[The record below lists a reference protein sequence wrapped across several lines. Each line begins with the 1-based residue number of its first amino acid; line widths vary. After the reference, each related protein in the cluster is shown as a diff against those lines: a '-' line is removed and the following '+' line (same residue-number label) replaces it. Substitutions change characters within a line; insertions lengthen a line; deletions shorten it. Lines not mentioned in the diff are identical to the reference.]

1 MPQISILVAV
11 YNTAPY
17 LPQCLDSLCGQTLR
31 DIQIICIDDC
41 STDQSPQILADYAQ
55 RDARITLLRTPH
67 NSGQAAARNLG
78 LQIATGEFTTFVDS
92 DDWLAPDALEQAL
105 EALAQNPANDCA
117 VMRLIKYY
125 PDDGHEVEHPL
136 HTGGKEALT
145 GEEAFMLSLD
155 NWAIHGVY
163 VVRTTLHKRYP
174 YDASS
179 ILYTDD
185 HVTHLHYLNA
195 RRVVMCQGRYY
206 YRQNPASTTHA
217 CSMRRFACLE
227 ADLGKTGHRGRGGP
241 RAYSAPRCRGT
252 ALVRNAT
259 VVQHD
264 WQLPLSARQQGSLYA
279 CRTLRGATTHG
290 AGVAHL
296 QPQPHRQAHQVAPIL
311 LAVPQFRFAACPMVA
326 AAQVAHMAPQQVG
339 FLTTSPHCVAT
350 QWGDASRGC
359 WKNAGRDC

>member
-1 MPQISILVAV
+1 M
-11 YNTAPY
+11 
-17 LPQCLDSLCGQTLR
+17 R

-41 STDQSPQILADYAQ
+41 STDQSPQILADYAR

-67 NSGQAAARNLG
+67 NSGQAAARNQG
-78 LQIATGEFTTFVDS
+78 LQMATGEFTTFVDS
-92 DDWLAPDALEQAL
+92 DDWLAPDALEQVL

-174 YDASS
+174 YDVSS

-206 YRQNPASTTHA
+206 YRQNPASTTRA

-227 ADLGKTGHRGRGGP
+227 ADLDKR
-241 RAYSAPRCRGT
+241 RAIEAE
-252 ALVRNAT
+252 
-259 VVQHD
+259 
-264 WQLPLSARQQGSLYA
+264 
-279 CRTLRGATTHG
+279 
-290 AGVAHL
+290 
-296 QPQPHRQAHQVAPIL
+296 
-311 LAVPQFRFAACPMVA
+311 
-326 AAQVAHMAPQQVG
+326 AAQGHIPHHAAEALRLCETQRWCNMIGSYLFLLDNKAHFTPAERREVLQRMARVLPTFSRSLITWRIKLHPFYWPFHSFG
-339 FLTTSPHCVAT
+339 LLRA
-350 QWGDASRGC
+350 QWWLLHKWRTWC
-359 WKNAGRDC
+359 HNK

>member
-78 LQIATGEFTTFVDS
+78 LQMATGEFTTFVDS
-92 DDWLAPDALEQAL
+92 DDWLAPDALEQVL

-163 VVRTTLHKRYP
+163 VVRTTLHKRFP

-206 YRQNPASTTHA
+206 YRQNPASTTRA

-227 ADLGKTGHRGRGGP
+227 ADLGKM
-241 RAYSAPRCRGT
+241 RAIEAE
-252 ALVRNAT
+252 
-259 VVQHD
+259 
-264 WQLPLSARQQGSLYA
+264 
-279 CRTLRGATTHG
+279 
-290 AGVAHL
+290 
-296 QPQPHRQAHQVAPIL
+296 
-311 LAVPQFRFAACPMVA
+311 
-326 AAQVAHMAPQQVG
+326 AAQGHIPHHAAEALRLCETQRWCNMIGSYLFLLDNKAHFTPAERREVLQRMARVLPTFSRSLITWRIKLHPFYWPFHSFAMLRV
-339 FLTTSPHCVAT
+339 
-350 QWGDASRGC
+350 QWWLLHKWRT
-359 WKNAGRDC
+359 WRHNK

>member
-136 HTGGKEALT
+136 HTGGKKALT

-227 ADLGKTGHRGRGGP
+227 ADLDKR
-241 RAYSAPRCRGT
+241 RAIEAE
-252 ALVRNAT
+252 
-259 VVQHD
+259 
-264 WQLPLSARQQGSLYA
+264 
-279 CRTLRGATTHG
+279 
-290 AGVAHL
+290 
-296 QPQPHRQAHQVAPIL
+296 
-311 LAVPQFRFAACPMVA
+311 
-326 AAQVAHMAPQQVG
+326 AAQGHIPHHAAEALRLCETQRWCNMIGSYLFLLDNKAHFTPAERREALQRMARVLPTFNRSLIARRIKLHPFYWPFRSFGLLRAQ
-339 FLTTSPHCVAT
+339 LWLLHKWRTWRHN
-350 QWGDASRGC
+350 
-359 WKNAGRDC
+359 K

>member
-136 HTGGKEALT
+136 HTGGKKALT

-155 NWAIHGVY
+155 NWAIPGVY
-163 VVRTTLHKRYP
+163 VVRTTLHKRFP
-174 YDASS
+174 YDVSS

-206 YRQNPASTTHA
+206 YRQNPASTTRA

-227 ADLGKTGHRGRGGP
+227 ADLDKR
-241 RAYSAPRCRGT
+241 RAIEAE
-252 ALVRNAT
+252 
-259 VVQHD
+259 
-264 WQLPLSARQQGSLYA
+264 
-279 CRTLRGATTHG
+279 
-290 AGVAHL
+290 
-296 QPQPHRQAHQVAPIL
+296 
-311 LAVPQFRFAACPMVA
+311 
-326 AAQVAHMAPQQVG
+326 AAQGHIPHHAAEALRLCETQRWCNMIGSYLFLLDNKAHFTPAERREVLQRKARV
-339 FLTTSPHCVAT
+339 LTTFSRSLITWRIKLHPFYWPFHSFAMLRA
-350 QWGDASRGC
+350 QWWLLHKWRT
-359 WKNAGRDC
+359 WRHNK

>member
-105 EALAQNPANDCA
+105 EALTQNPANDCA

-163 VVRTTLHKRYP
+163 VVRTTLHKRFP

-206 YRQNPASTTHA
+206 YRQNPASTTRA

-227 ADLGKTGHRGRGGP
+227 ADLGKM
-241 RAYSAPRCRGT
+241 RAIEAE
-252 ALVRNAT
+252 
-259 VVQHD
+259 
-264 WQLPLSARQQGSLYA
+264 
-279 CRTLRGATTHG
+279 
-290 AGVAHL
+290 
-296 QPQPHRQAHQVAPIL
+296 
-311 LAVPQFRFAACPMVA
+311 
-326 AAQVAHMAPQQVG
+326 AAQGHIPHHAAEALRLCETQRWCNMIGSYLFLLDNKAHFTPAERREVLQRMARVLPTFSRSLIAWRIKLHPFYWPFHSFG
-339 FLTTSPHCVAT
+339 LLRA
-350 QWGDASRGC
+350 QWWLLHKWRTWC
-359 WKNAGRDC
+359 HNK

>member
-78 LQIATGEFTTFVDS
+78 LQMATGEFTTFVDS

-105 EALAQNPANDCA
+105 GALTQNPANDCA

-163 VVRTTLHKRYP
+163 VVRTTLHKRFP

-206 YRQNPASTTHA
+206 YRQNPSSTTRA

-227 ADLGKTGHRGRGGP
+227 ADLDKR
-241 RAYSAPRCRGT
+241 RAIEAE
-252 ALVRNAT
+252 
-259 VVQHD
+259 
-264 WQLPLSARQQGSLYA
+264 
-279 CRTLRGATTHG
+279 
-290 AGVAHL
+290 
-296 QPQPHRQAHQVAPIL
+296 
-311 LAVPQFRFAACPMVA
+311 
-326 AAQVAHMAPQQVG
+326 AAQGHIPHHAAEALRLCETQRWCNMIGSYLFLLDNKAHFTPAERREVLQRMVRVLPTFNRSLITWRIKLHPFYWPFRSFGLLRA
-339 FLTTSPHCVAT
+339 
-350 QWGDASRGC
+350 QWWLLHKWRT
-359 WKNAGRDC
+359 WHHNK

>member
-17 LPQCLDSLCGQTLR
+17 LPQCLDSLCGQTLH

-78 LQIATGEFTTFVDS
+78 LQMATGEFTTFVDS

-105 EALAQNPANDCA
+105 VALAQNPANDCA

-163 VVRTTLHKRYP
+163 VVRTTLHKRFP

-206 YRQNPASTTHA
+206 YRQNPASTTRA

-227 ADLGKTGHRGRGGP
+227 ADLGKR
-241 RAYSAPRCRGT
+241 RAIEAE
-252 ALVRNAT
+252 
-259 VVQHD
+259 
-264 WQLPLSARQQGSLYA
+264 
-279 CRTLRGATTHG
+279 
-290 AGVAHL
+290 
-296 QPQPHRQAHQVAPIL
+296 
-311 LAVPQFRFAACPMVA
+311 
-326 AAQVAHMAPQQVG
+326 AAQGHIPHHAAEALRLCETQRWCNMIGSYLFLLDNKAHFTPAERREVLQRMARVLPTFSRSLIAWRIKLHPFYWPFHSFAMLRV
-339 FLTTSPHCVAT
+339 
-350 QWGDASRGC
+350 QWWLLHKWRT
-359 WKNAGRDC
+359 WRHNK

>member
-105 EALAQNPANDCA
+105 GALAQNPANDCA

-163 VVRTTLHKRYP
+163 VVRTTLHKRFP

-206 YRQNPASTTHA
+206 YRQNPASTTRA

-227 ADLGKTGHRGRGGP
+227 ADLNKR
-241 RAYSAPRCRGT
+241 RAIEAE
-252 ALVRNAT
+252 
-259 VVQHD
+259 
-264 WQLPLSARQQGSLYA
+264 
-279 CRTLRGATTHG
+279 
-290 AGVAHL
+290 
-296 QPQPHRQAHQVAPIL
+296 
-311 LAVPQFRFAACPMVA
+311 
-326 AAQVAHMAPQQVG
+326 AAQGHIPHHAAEAVRLCETQRWCNMIGSYLFLLDNKAHFTPAERREVLQRMARVLPTFSRSLIAWRIKLHPFYWPFHSFG
-339 FLTTSPHCVAT
+339 LLRA
-350 QWGDASRGC
+350 QWWLLHKWRT
-359 WKNAGRDC
+359 WHHNK

>member
-78 LQIATGEFTTFVDS
+78 LQMATGEFTTFVDS

-105 EALAQNPANDCA
+105 GALAQNPANDCA
-117 VMRLIKYY
+117 VMRLIMYY
-125 PDDGHEVEHPL
+125 PDDGHEVEHYR
-136 HTGGKEALT
+136 HTGGREALT
-145 GEEAFMLSLD
+145 GEEAFMLSLY

-206 YRQNPASTTHA
+206 YRQNPASTTRA

-227 ADLGKTGHRGRGGP
+227 ADLGKR
-241 RAYSAPRCRGT
+241 RAIET
-252 ALVRNAT
+252 E
-259 VVQHD
+259 
-264 WQLPLSARQQGSLYA
+264 
-279 CRTLRGATTHG
+279 
-290 AGVAHL
+290 
-296 QPQPHRQAHQVAPIL
+296 
-311 LAVPQFRFAACPMVA
+311 
-326 AAQVAHMAPQQVG
+326 AAQGHIPHHAAEALRLCETQRWCNMIGSYLFLLDNKAHFTPAERREVLQRMARVLPTFSRSLIAWRIKLHPFYWPFHSFG
-339 FLTTSPHCVAT
+339 LLRA
-350 QWGDASRGC
+350 QWWLLHKWRT
-359 WKNAGRDC
+359 WHHNK

>member
-78 LQIATGEFTTFVDS
+78 LQIATCEFTTFVDS
-92 DDWLAPDALEQAL
+92 DDWLAPDALEQVL

-163 VVRTTLHKRYP
+163 VVRTTLHKRFP

-206 YRQNPASTTHA
+206 YRQNPASTTRA

-227 ADLGKTGHRGRGGP
+227 ADLNKR
-241 RAYSAPRCRGT
+241 RAIEAE
-252 ALVRNAT
+252 
-259 VVQHD
+259 
-264 WQLPLSARQQGSLYA
+264 
-279 CRTLRGATTHG
+279 
-290 AGVAHL
+290 
-296 QPQPHRQAHQVAPIL
+296 
-311 LAVPQFRFAACPMVA
+311 
-326 AAQVAHMAPQQVG
+326 AAQGHIPHHAAEALRLCETQRWCNMIGSYLFLLDNKAHFTPAERREVLQRMARVLPTFSRSLITWRIKLHPFYWPFHSFAMLRV
-339 FLTTSPHCVAT
+339 
-350 QWGDASRGC
+350 QWWLLHKWRT
-359 WKNAGRDC
+359 WRHNK

>member
-105 EALAQNPANDCA
+105 EALTQNPANDCA

-163 VVRTTLHKRYP
+163 VVRTTLHKRFP

-206 YRQNPASTTHA
+206 YRQNPASTTRA

-227 ADLGKTGHRGRGGP
+227 ADLDKR
-241 RAYSAPRCRGT
+241 RAIEAE
-252 ALVRNAT
+252 
-259 VVQHD
+259 
-264 WQLPLSARQQGSLYA
+264 
-279 CRTLRGATTHG
+279 
-290 AGVAHL
+290 
-296 QPQPHRQAHQVAPIL
+296 
-311 LAVPQFRFAACPMVA
+311 
-326 AAQVAHMAPQQVG
+326 AAQGHIPHHAAEAVRLCETQRWCNMIGSYLFLLDNKAHFTPAERREVLQRMARVLPTFSRSLIAWRIKLHPFYWPFHSFG
-339 FLTTSPHCVAT
+339 LLRA
-350 QWGDASRGC
+350 QWWLLHKWRT
-359 WKNAGRDC
+359 WHHNK

>member
-41 STDQSPQILADYAQ
+41 STDQSPQILADYAR
-55 RDARITLLRTPH
+55 RDTRITLLRTPH
-67 NSGQAAARNLG
+67 NSGHAAARNLG

-117 VMRLIKYY
+117 VMRLIMYY

-163 VVRTTLHKRYP
+163 VVRTSLHKRYP

-179 ILYTDD
+179 ILYSDEYA
-185 HVTHLHYLNA
+185 THLHYLNA

-206 YRQNPASTTHA
+206 YRQNPASTTRA

-227 ADLGKTGHRGRGGP
+227 ADLGKR
-241 RAYSAPRCRGT
+241 RAIEAE
-252 ALVRNAT
+252 
-259 VVQHD
+259 
-264 WQLPLSARQQGSLYA
+264 
-279 CRTLRGATTHG
+279 
-290 AGVAHL
+290 
-296 QPQPHRQAHQVAPIL
+296 
-311 LAVPQFRFAACPMVA
+311 
-326 AAQVAHMAPQQVG
+326 AAQGHIPHHAAEALRLCETQRWCNMIGSYLFLLDNKAHFTPAERREALQRMARVLPTFNRSLITWRIKLHPFYWPFRSFG
-339 FLTTSPHCVAT
+339 LLRT
-350 QWGDASRGC
+350 QWWLLHKWRT
-359 WKNAGRDC
+359 WRHNK

>member
-41 STDQSPQILADYAQ
+41 STDQSPQILTDYAQ

-78 LQIATGEFTTFVDS
+78 LQMATGEFTTFVDS

-117 VMRLIKYY
+117 VMRLIMYY

-206 YRQNPASTTHA
+206 YRQNPDSTTHA

-227 ADLGKTGHRGRGGP
+227 ADLDKR
-241 RAYSAPRCRGT
+241 RAIEAE
-252 ALVRNAT
+252 
-259 VVQHD
+259 
-264 WQLPLSARQQGSLYA
+264 
-279 CRTLRGATTHG
+279 
-290 AGVAHL
+290 
-296 QPQPHRQAHQVAPIL
+296 
-311 LAVPQFRFAACPMVA
+311 
-326 AAQVAHMAPQQVG
+326 AAQGHIPHHAAKALRLCETQRWCNMIGSYLFLLDNKAHFTPAERREVLQRMARVLPTFSRSLIAWRIKLHPFYWPFHSFAMLRV
-339 FLTTSPHCVAT
+339 
-350 QWGDASRGC
+350 QWWLLHKWRT
-359 WKNAGRDC
+359 WRHNR

>member
-78 LQIATGEFTTFVDS
+78 LQMATGEFTTFVDS

-163 VVRTTLHKRYP
+163 VVRTTLHKRFP

-206 YRQNPASTTHA
+206 YRQNPSSTTRA

-227 ADLGKTGHRGRGGP
+227 ADLDKR
-241 RAYSAPRCRGT
+241 RAIEAE
-252 ALVRNAT
+252 
-259 VVQHD
+259 
-264 WQLPLSARQQGSLYA
+264 
-279 CRTLRGATTHG
+279 
-290 AGVAHL
+290 
-296 QPQPHRQAHQVAPIL
+296 
-311 LAVPQFRFAACPMVA
+311 
-326 AAQVAHMAPQQVG
+326 AAQGHIPHHAAEALRLCETQRWCNMIGSYLFLLDNKAHFTPAERREVLQRMVRVLPTFNRSLITWRIKLHPFYWPFRSFGLLRA
-339 FLTTSPHCVAT
+339 
-350 QWGDASRGC
+350 QWWLLHKWRT
-359 WKNAGRDC
+359 WHHNK

>member
-125 PDDGHEVEHPL
+125 PNDGHEVEHPL

-174 YDASS
+174 YDVSS

-206 YRQNPASTTHA
+206 YRQNPASTTRA

-227 ADLGKTGHRGRGGP
+227 ADLGKM
-241 RAYSAPRCRGT
+241 RAIEAE
-252 ALVRNAT
+252 
-259 VVQHD
+259 
-264 WQLPLSARQQGSLYA
+264 
-279 CRTLRGATTHG
+279 
-290 AGVAHL
+290 
-296 QPQPHRQAHQVAPIL
+296 
-311 LAVPQFRFAACPMVA
+311 
-326 AAQVAHMAPQQVG
+326 AAQGHIPHHAAEALRLCETQRWCNMIGSYLFLLDNKAHFTPAERREVLQRMARVLPTFSRSLIAWRIKLHPFYWPLHSFAMLRV
-339 FLTTSPHCVAT
+339 
-350 QWGDASRGC
+350 QWWLLHKWRT
-359 WKNAGRDC
+359 WRHNK

>member
-78 LQIATGEFTTFVDS
+78 LQMATGEFTTFVDS

-163 VVRTTLHKRYP
+163 VVRTTLHKRFP

-206 YRQNPASTTHA
+206 YRQNPASTTRA

-227 ADLGKTGHRGRGGP
+227 ADLNKR
-241 RAYSAPRCRGT
+241 RAIEAE
-252 ALVRNAT
+252 
-259 VVQHD
+259 
-264 WQLPLSARQQGSLYA
+264 
-279 CRTLRGATTHG
+279 
-290 AGVAHL
+290 
-296 QPQPHRQAHQVAPIL
+296 
-311 LAVPQFRFAACPMVA
+311 
-326 AAQVAHMAPQQVG
+326 AAQGHIPHHAAEALRLCETQRWCNMIGSYLFLLDNKAHFTPAERREVLQRMARVLPTFSRSLIAWRIKLHPFYWPFHSFG
-339 FLTTSPHCVAT
+339 LLRA
-350 QWGDASRGC
+350 QWWLLHKWRTWC
-359 WKNAGRDC
+359 HNK

>member
-78 LQIATGEFTTFVDS
+78 LQMATGEFTTFVDS

-105 EALAQNPANDCA
+105 EALTQNPANDCA

-163 VVRTTLHKRYP
+163 VVRTTLHKRFP

-206 YRQNPASTTHA
+206 YRQNPASTTRA

-227 ADLGKTGHRGRGGP
+227 ADLGKM
-241 RAYSAPRCRGT
+241 RAIEAE
-252 ALVRNAT
+252 
-259 VVQHD
+259 
-264 WQLPLSARQQGSLYA
+264 
-279 CRTLRGATTHG
+279 
-290 AGVAHL
+290 
-296 QPQPHRQAHQVAPIL
+296 
-311 LAVPQFRFAACPMVA
+311 
-326 AAQVAHMAPQQVG
+326 AAQGHIPHHAAEALRLCETQRWCNMIGSYLFLLDNKAHFTPAERREVLQRMARVLPTFSRSLIAWRIKLHPFYWPFHSFG
-339 FLTTSPHCVAT
+339 LLRA
-350 QWGDASRGC
+350 QWWLLHKWRTWC
-359 WKNAGRDC
+359 HNK

>member
-1 MPQISILVAV
+1 M
-11 YNTAPY
+11 
-17 LPQCLDSLCGQTLR
+17 R

-105 EALAQNPANDCA
+105 GALAQNPANDCA
-117 VMRLIKYY
+117 VMRLIMYY
-125 PDDGHEVEHPL
+125 PDDGHEVEHYR
-136 HTGGKEALT
+136 HTGGREALT
-145 GEEAFMLSLD
+145 GEEAFMLSLY

-206 YRQNPASTTHA
+206 YRQNPASTTRA

-227 ADLGKTGHRGRGGP
+227 ADLGKRRAIEAEAAQGHIPHHAAEALRLCETQRWCNMIGSYLFLLDNKAHFTPAERREALQRMARVLP
-241 RAYSAPRCRGT
+241 TFNRSLITWRIKLHPFYWPFHSFAMLRAQWW
-252 ALVRNAT
+252 LL
-259 VVQHD
+259 HK
-264 WQLPLSARQQGSLYA
+264 
-279 CRTLRGATTHG
+279 CRTWHHNR
-290 AGVAHL
+290 
-296 QPQPHRQAHQVAPIL
+296 
-311 LAVPQFRFAACPMVA
+311 
-326 AAQVAHMAPQQVG
+326 
-339 FLTTSPHCVAT
+339 
-350 QWGDASRGC
+350 
-359 WKNAGRDC
+359 

>member
-41 STDQSPQILADYAQ
+41 STDQSPQILTDYAQ

-78 LQIATGEFTTFVDS
+78 LQMATGEFTTFVDS

-105 EALAQNPANDCA
+105 GALAQNPANDCA

-206 YRQNPASTTHA
+206 YRQNPASTTRA

-227 ADLGKTGHRGRGGP
+227 ADLNKR
-241 RAYSAPRCRGT
+241 RAIEAE
-252 ALVRNAT
+252 
-259 VVQHD
+259 
-264 WQLPLSARQQGSLYA
+264 
-279 CRTLRGATTHG
+279 
-290 AGVAHL
+290 
-296 QPQPHRQAHQVAPIL
+296 
-311 LAVPQFRFAACPMVA
+311 
-326 AAQVAHMAPQQVG
+326 AAQGHIPHHAAEALRLCETQRWCNMIGSYLFLLDNKAHFTPAERREVLQRMARVLPTFSCSLIAWRIKLHPFYWPFHSFG
-339 FLTTSPHCVAT
+339 LLRA
-350 QWGDASRGC
+350 QWWLLHKWRT
-359 WKNAGRDC
+359 WHHNK

>member
-11 YNTAPY
+11 YNTAQY

-105 EALAQNPANDCA
+105 GALAQNPANDCA

-163 VVRTTLHKRYP
+163 VVRTTLHKRFP

-206 YRQNPASTTHA
+206 YRQNPASTTRA

-227 ADLGKTGHRGRGGP
+227 ADLDKR
-241 RAYSAPRCRGT
+241 RAIET
-252 ALVRNAT
+252 E
-259 VVQHD
+259 
-264 WQLPLSARQQGSLYA
+264 
-279 CRTLRGATTHG
+279 
-290 AGVAHL
+290 
-296 QPQPHRQAHQVAPIL
+296 
-311 LAVPQFRFAACPMVA
+311 
-326 AAQVAHMAPQQVG
+326 AAQGHIPHHAAEALRLCETQRWCNMIGSYLFLLDNKAHFTPAERREVLQRMARVLPTFSRSLISWRIKLHPFYWPFRSFAMLRV
-339 FLTTSPHCVAT
+339 
-350 QWGDASRGC
+350 QWWLLHKWRT
-359 WKNAGRDC
+359 WRHNK

>member
-105 EALAQNPANDCA
+105 GALAQNPANDCA

-136 HTGGKEALT
+136 HTGGKKALT

-206 YRQNPASTTHA
+206 YRQNPASTTRA
-217 CSMRRFACLE
+217 CSMRRLACLE
-227 ADLGKTGHRGRGGP
+227 ADLDKR
-241 RAYSAPRCRGT
+241 RAIEAE
-252 ALVRNAT
+252 
-259 VVQHD
+259 
-264 WQLPLSARQQGSLYA
+264 
-279 CRTLRGATTHG
+279 
-290 AGVAHL
+290 
-296 QPQPHRQAHQVAPIL
+296 
-311 LAVPQFRFAACPMVA
+311 
-326 AAQVAHMAPQQVG
+326 AAQGHIPHHAAEALRLCETQRWCNMIGSYLFLLDNKAHFTPAERREVLQRMARVLPTFSRSLIAWRIKLHPFYWPLHSFAMLRV
-339 FLTTSPHCVAT
+339 
-350 QWGDASRGC
+350 QWWLLHKWRT
-359 WKNAGRDC
+359 WRHNK

>member
-78 LQIATGEFTTFVDS
+78 LQMATGEFTTFVDS

-105 EALAQNPANDCA
+105 GALAQNPANDCA

-195 RRVVMCQGRYY
+195 RRVVMCQGHYY
-206 YRQNPASTTHA
+206 YRQNPASTTRA

-227 ADLGKTGHRGRGGP
+227 ADLGKR
-241 RAYSAPRCRGT
+241 RAIEAE
-252 ALVRNAT
+252 
-259 VVQHD
+259 
-264 WQLPLSARQQGSLYA
+264 
-279 CRTLRGATTHG
+279 
-290 AGVAHL
+290 
-296 QPQPHRQAHQVAPIL
+296 
-311 LAVPQFRFAACPMVA
+311 
-326 AAQVAHMAPQQVG
+326 AAQGHIPHHAAEALRLCETQRWCNMIGSYLFLLDNKAHFTPAERREALQRMARVLPTFSRSLITWRIKLHPFYWPFRSFG
-339 FLTTSPHCVAT
+339 LLRA
-350 QWGDASRGC
+350 QWWLLHKWRT
-359 WKNAGRDC
+359 WHHNK

>member
-105 EALAQNPANDCA
+105 ETLAQNPANDCA

-174 YDASS
+174 YDVSS

-206 YRQNPASTTHA
+206 YRQNPASTTRA

-227 ADLGKTGHRGRGGP
+227 ADLDKR
-241 RAYSAPRCRGT
+241 RAIEAE
-252 ALVRNAT
+252 
-259 VVQHD
+259 
-264 WQLPLSARQQGSLYA
+264 
-279 CRTLRGATTHG
+279 
-290 AGVAHL
+290 
-296 QPQPHRQAHQVAPIL
+296 
-311 LAVPQFRFAACPMVA
+311 
-326 AAQVAHMAPQQVG
+326 AAQGHIPHHAAEALRLCETQRWCNMIGSYLFLLDNKAHFTPAERREVLQRMARVLPTFSRSLITWRIKLHPFYWPFHSFAV
-339 FLTTSPHCVAT
+339 LRA
-350 QWGDASRGC
+350 QWWLLHKWRI
-359 WKNAGRDC
+359 WRHNK

>member
-92 DDWLAPDALEQAL
+92 DDWLAPDALEQVL

-163 VVRTTLHKRYP
+163 VVRTTLHKRFP

-206 YRQNPASTTHA
+206 YRQDPASTTRA

-227 ADLGKTGHRGRGGP
+227 ADLNKR
-241 RAYSAPRCRGT
+241 RAIEAE
-252 ALVRNAT
+252 
-259 VVQHD
+259 
-264 WQLPLSARQQGSLYA
+264 
-279 CRTLRGATTHG
+279 
-290 AGVAHL
+290 
-296 QPQPHRQAHQVAPIL
+296 
-311 LAVPQFRFAACPMVA
+311 
-326 AAQVAHMAPQQVG
+326 AAQGHIPHHAAEALRLCETQRWCNMIGSYLFLLDNKAHFTPAERREVLQRMARVLPTFSRSLITWRIKLHPFYWPFHSFAMLRV
-339 FLTTSPHCVAT
+339 
-350 QWGDASRGC
+350 QWWLLHKWRT
-359 WKNAGRDC
+359 WRHNK

>member
-105 EALAQNPANDCA
+105 GALAQNPANDCA

-136 HTGGKEALT
+136 HTGGKKALT

-206 YRQNPASTTHA
+206 YRQNPASTTRA
-217 CSMRRFACLE
+217 CSMRRLACLE
-227 ADLGKTGHRGRGGP
+227 ADLDKR
-241 RAYSAPRCRGT
+241 RAIEAE
-252 ALVRNAT
+252 
-259 VVQHD
+259 
-264 WQLPLSARQQGSLYA
+264 
-279 CRTLRGATTHG
+279 
-290 AGVAHL
+290 
-296 QPQPHRQAHQVAPIL
+296 
-311 LAVPQFRFAACPMVA
+311 
-326 AAQVAHMAPQQVG
+326 AAQGHIPHHAAEALRLCETQRWCNMIGSYLFLLDNKAHFTPAERREVLQRMARVLPTFSRSLIARRIKLHPFYWPFHSFG
-339 FLTTSPHCVAT
+339 LLRA
-350 QWGDASRGC
+350 QWWLLHKWRT
-359 WKNAGRDC
+359 WHHNR

>member
-41 STDQSPQILADYAQ
+41 STDQSPQILADYAR
-55 RDARITLLRTPH
+55 RDTRITLLRTPH
-67 NSGQAAARNLG
+67 NSGHAAARNLG

-105 EALAQNPANDCA
+105 GALTQNPANDCA
-117 VMRLIKYY
+117 VMRLIMYY

-136 HTGGKEALT
+136 HTGGKEVLT

-163 VVRTTLHKRYP
+163 VVRTSLHKRYP

-179 ILYTDD
+179 ILYSDEYA
-185 HVTHLHYLNA
+185 THLHYLNA
-195 RRVVMCQGRYY
+195 RRVVICQGRYY

-227 ADLGKTGHRGRGGP
+227 ADLGKR
-241 RAYSAPRCRGT
+241 RAIEAE
-252 ALVRNAT
+252 
-259 VVQHD
+259 
-264 WQLPLSARQQGSLYA
+264 
-279 CRTLRGATTHG
+279 
-290 AGVAHL
+290 
-296 QPQPHRQAHQVAPIL
+296 
-311 LAVPQFRFAACPMVA
+311 
-326 AAQVAHMAPQQVG
+326 AAQGHIPHHAAEALRLCETQRWCNMIGSYLFLLDNKAHFTPAERREALQRMARVLPTFSRSLITWRIKLHPFYWPFRSFAMLRV
-339 FLTTSPHCVAT
+339 
-350 QWGDASRGC
+350 QWWLLHKWRT
-359 WKNAGRDC
+359 WRHNK

>member
-67 NSGQAAARNLG
+67 NSGHAAARNLG

-105 EALAQNPANDCA
+105 GALAQNPANDCA
-117 VMRLIKYY
+117 VMRLIMHY

-179 ILYTDD
+179 ILYSDENA
-185 HVTHLHYLNA
+185 THLHYLNA

-206 YRQNPASTTHA
+206 YRQNPASTTRA

-227 ADLGKTGHRGRGGP
+227 ADLGKR
-241 RAYSAPRCRGT
+241 RAIEAE
-252 ALVRNAT
+252 
-259 VVQHD
+259 
-264 WQLPLSARQQGSLYA
+264 
-279 CRTLRGATTHG
+279 
-290 AGVAHL
+290 
-296 QPQPHRQAHQVAPIL
+296 
-311 LAVPQFRFAACPMVA
+311 
-326 AAQVAHMAPQQVG
+326 AAQGHIPHHAAEALRLCETQRWCNMIGSYLFLLDNKAHFTPAERREVLQRMARVLPTFSRSLITWRIKLHPFYWPFHSFAMLRV
-339 FLTTSPHCVAT
+339 
-350 QWGDASRGC
+350 QWWLLHKWRT
-359 WKNAGRDC
+359 WRHNK

>member
-206 YRQNPASTTHA
+206 YRQNPASTTRA

-227 ADLGKTGHRGRGGP
+227 ADLNKRRAIEAEAAQGHIPHHAAEALRLCETQRWCNMIGSYLFLLDNKAHFTPAERREALQRMARVLP
-241 RAYSAPRCRGT
+241 TFNRSLITWRIKWHPFYWPFHSFAMLRAQWW
-252 ALVRNAT
+252 LL
-259 VVQHD
+259 HK
-264 WQLPLSARQQGSLYA
+264 
-279 CRTLRGATTHG
+279 CRTRRHN
-290 AGVAHL
+290 
-296 QPQPHRQAHQVAPIL
+296 R
-311 LAVPQFRFAACPMVA
+311 
-326 AAQVAHMAPQQVG
+326 
-339 FLTTSPHCVAT
+339 
-350 QWGDASRGC
+350 
-359 WKNAGRDC
+359 

>member
-1 MPQISILVAV
+1 M
-11 YNTAPY
+11 
-17 LPQCLDSLCGQTLR
+17 R

-78 LQIATGEFTTFVDS
+78 LQMATGEFTTFVDS

-105 EALAQNPANDCA
+105 GALAQNPANDCA
-117 VMRLIKYY
+117 VMRLIMYY
-125 PDDGHEVEHPL
+125 PDDGHEVEHYR
-136 HTGGKEALT
+136 HTGGREALT
-145 GEEAFMLSLD
+145 GEEAFMLSLY

-206 YRQNPASTTHA
+206 YRQNPASTTRA

-227 ADLGKTGHRGRGGP
+227 ADLGKRRAIEAEAAQGHIPHHAAEALRLCETQRWCNMIGSYLFLLDNKAHFTPAERREALQRMTRVLPTFSRSLITWRIKLHPFYWPFRSFGLL
-241 RAYSAPRCRGT
+241 RAQWW
-252 ALVRNAT
+252 LL
-259 VVQHD
+259 HK
-264 WQLPLSARQQGSLYA
+264 W
-279 CRTLRGATTHG
+279 RTLCHNR
-290 AGVAHL
+290 
-296 QPQPHRQAHQVAPIL
+296 
-311 LAVPQFRFAACPMVA
+311 
-326 AAQVAHMAPQQVG
+326 
-339 FLTTSPHCVAT
+339 
-350 QWGDASRGC
+350 
-359 WKNAGRDC
+359 

>member
-41 STDQSPQILADYAQ
+41 STDQSPQILADYAR

-105 EALAQNPANDCA
+105 ETLAQNPANDCA

-174 YDASS
+174 YDVSS

-206 YRQNPASTTHA
+206 YRQNPASTTRA

-227 ADLGKTGHRGRGGP
+227 ADLDKRRAIEAEAAQGHIP
-241 RAYSAPRCRGT
+241 HHAAE
-252 ALVRNAT
+252 ALRLCETQRWCNMIGS
-259 VVQHD
+259 
-264 WQLPLSARQQGSLYA
+264 LPISARQQSSLYA
-279 CRTLRGATTHG
+279 CRTPRGATTHG

-296 QPQPHRQAHQVAPIL
+296 QPQPHRLAHQVAPIL
-311 LAVPQFRFAACPMVA
+311 LAVPQFCYVARSMVA
-326 AAQVAHMAPQQVG
+326 AAQVAHMAPQQVDV
-339 FLTTSPHCVAT
+339 LTISPHCVAT

-359 WKNAGRDC
+359 T

>member
-41 STDQSPQILADYAQ
+41 STDQSPQILADYAR
-55 RDARITLLRTPH
+55 RDTRITLLRTPH
-67 NSGQAAARNLG
+67 NSGHAAARNLG
-78 LQIATGEFTTFVDS
+78 LPIATGEFTTFVDS

-105 EALAQNPANDCA
+105 ETLAQNPANDCA
-117 VMRLIKYY
+117 VMRLIMYY

-136 HTGGKEALT
+136 HTGGKEVLT

-163 VVRTTLHKRYP
+163 VVRTSLHKRYP

-179 ILYTDD
+179 ILYSDEYA
-185 HVTHLHYLNA
+185 THLHYLNA
-195 RRVVMCQGRYY
+195 RRVVICQGRYY

-227 ADLGKTGHRGRGGP
+227 ADLGKR
-241 RAYSAPRCRGT
+241 RAIEAE
-252 ALVRNAT
+252 
-259 VVQHD
+259 
-264 WQLPLSARQQGSLYA
+264 
-279 CRTLRGATTHG
+279 
-290 AGVAHL
+290 
-296 QPQPHRQAHQVAPIL
+296 
-311 LAVPQFRFAACPMVA
+311 
-326 AAQVAHMAPQQVG
+326 AAQGHIPHHAAEALRLCETQRWCNMIGSYLFLLDNKAHFTPAERREALQRMARVLPTFSRSLITWRIKLHPFYWPFRSFAMLRV
-339 FLTTSPHCVAT
+339 
-350 QWGDASRGC
+350 QWWLLHKWRT
-359 WKNAGRDC
+359 WRHNK

>member
-78 LQIATGEFTTFVDS
+78 LQMATGEFTTFVDS

-163 VVRTTLHKRYP
+163 VVRTTLHKRFP

-206 YRQNPASTTHA
+206 YRQNPASTTRA

-227 ADLGKTGHRGRGGP
+227 ADLNKR
-241 RAYSAPRCRGT
+241 RAIEAE
-252 ALVRNAT
+252 
-259 VVQHD
+259 
-264 WQLPLSARQQGSLYA
+264 
-279 CRTLRGATTHG
+279 
-290 AGVAHL
+290 
-296 QPQPHRQAHQVAPIL
+296 
-311 LAVPQFRFAACPMVA
+311 
-326 AAQVAHMAPQQVG
+326 AAQGHIPHHAAEALRLCETQRWCNMIGSYLFLLDNKAHFTPAERCEVLQRMARVLPTFSRSLIAWRIKLHPFYWPFHSFG
-339 FLTTSPHCVAT
+339 LLRA
-350 QWGDASRGC
+350 QWWLLHKWRTWC
-359 WKNAGRDC
+359 HNK

>member
-41 STDQSPQILADYAQ
+41 STDQSPQILTDYAR

-92 DDWLAPDALEQAL
+92 DDWLATDALEQAL
-105 EALAQNPANDCA
+105 GALAQNPANDCA

-206 YRQNPASTTHA
+206 YRQNPASTTRA

-227 ADLGKTGHRGRGGP
+227 ADLGKR
-241 RAYSAPRCRGT
+241 RAIEAE
-252 ALVRNAT
+252 
-259 VVQHD
+259 
-264 WQLPLSARQQGSLYA
+264 
-279 CRTLRGATTHG
+279 
-290 AGVAHL
+290 
-296 QPQPHRQAHQVAPIL
+296 
-311 LAVPQFRFAACPMVA
+311 
-326 AAQVAHMAPQQVG
+326 AAQGHIPHHAAEALRLCETQRWCNMIGSYLFLLDNKAHFTPAERREVLQRMVRVLPT
-339 FLTTSPHCVAT
+339 F
-350 QWGDASRGC
+350 SRSLIT
-359 WKNAGRDC
+359 WRIKLHPFYWPFHSFAMLRAQLWLLHKWRTWRHNK

>member
-92 DDWLAPDALEQAL
+92 DDWLAPDALEQVL

-163 VVRTTLHKRYP
+163 VVRTTLHKRFP

-206 YRQNPASTTHA
+206 YRQNPSSTTRA

-227 ADLGKTGHRGRGGP
+227 ADLDKR
-241 RAYSAPRCRGT
+241 RAIEAE
-252 ALVRNAT
+252 
-259 VVQHD
+259 
-264 WQLPLSARQQGSLYA
+264 
-279 CRTLRGATTHG
+279 
-290 AGVAHL
+290 
-296 QPQPHRQAHQVAPIL
+296 
-311 LAVPQFRFAACPMVA
+311 
-326 AAQVAHMAPQQVG
+326 AAQGHIPHHAAEALRLCETQRWCNMIGSYLFLLDNKAHFTPAERREVLQRMVRVLPTFNRSLITWRIKLHPFYWPFRSFGLLRA
-339 FLTTSPHCVAT
+339 
-350 QWGDASRGC
+350 QWWLLHKWRT
-359 WKNAGRDC
+359 WHHNK

>member
-55 RDARITLLRTPH
+55 HDARITLLRTPH

-206 YRQNPASTTHA
+206 YRQNPASTTRA

-227 ADLGKTGHRGRGGP
+227 ADLGKR
-241 RAYSAPRCRGT
+241 RAIEAE
-252 ALVRNAT
+252 
-259 VVQHD
+259 
-264 WQLPLSARQQGSLYA
+264 
-279 CRTLRGATTHG
+279 
-290 AGVAHL
+290 
-296 QPQPHRQAHQVAPIL
+296 
-311 LAVPQFRFAACPMVA
+311 
-326 AAQVAHMAPQQVG
+326 AAQGHIPHHAAEALRLCETQRWCNMIGSYLFLLDNKAHFTPAERREVLQRMARVLPTFNRSLIARRIKLHPFYWPFHSFG
-339 FLTTSPHCVAT
+339 LLRA
-350 QWGDASRGC
+350 QWWLLHKWRT
-359 WKNAGRDC
+359 WHHNK

>member
-78 LQIATGEFTTFVDS
+78 LQMATGEFTTFVDS

-163 VVRTTLHKRYP
+163 VVRTTLHKRFP

-206 YRQNPASTTHA
+206 YRQNPASTTRA

-227 ADLGKTGHRGRGGP
+227 ADLDKR
-241 RAYSAPRCRGT
+241 RAIEAE
-252 ALVRNAT
+252 
-259 VVQHD
+259 
-264 WQLPLSARQQGSLYA
+264 
-279 CRTLRGATTHG
+279 
-290 AGVAHL
+290 
-296 QPQPHRQAHQVAPIL
+296 
-311 LAVPQFRFAACPMVA
+311 
-326 AAQVAHMAPQQVG
+326 AAQGHIPHHAAEALRLCETQRWCNMIGSYLFLLDNKAHFTPAERREVLQRMARVLPTFSRSLIAWRIKLHPFYWPFHSFG
-339 FLTTSPHCVAT
+339 LLRA
-350 QWGDASRGC
+350 QWWLLHKWRT
-359 WKNAGRDC
+359 WRHNK

>member
-67 NSGQAAARNLG
+67 NSGQAAARNQG
-78 LQIATGEFTTFVDS
+78 LQMATGEFTTFVDS
-92 DDWLAPDALEQAL
+92 DDWLAPDALEQVL

-206 YRQNPASTTHA
+206 YRQNPASTTRA

-227 ADLGKTGHRGRGGP
+227 ADLNKR
-241 RAYSAPRCRGT
+241 RAIEAE
-252 ALVRNAT
+252 
-259 VVQHD
+259 
-264 WQLPLSARQQGSLYA
+264 
-279 CRTLRGATTHG
+279 
-290 AGVAHL
+290 
-296 QPQPHRQAHQVAPIL
+296 
-311 LAVPQFRFAACPMVA
+311 
-326 AAQVAHMAPQQVG
+326 AAQGHIPHHAAEALRLCETQRWCNMIGSYLFLLDNKAHFTPAERREVLQRMARVLPTFSRSLITWRIKLHPFYWPFHSFAMLRV
-339 FLTTSPHCVAT
+339 
-350 QWGDASRGC
+350 QWWLLHKWRT
-359 WKNAGRDC
+359 WRHNK

>member
-41 STDQSPQILADYAQ
+41 STDQSPQILADYAR

-67 NSGQAAARNLG
+67 NSGHAAARNLG

-105 EALAQNPANDCA
+105 GALTQNPANDCA
-117 VMRLIKYY
+117 VMRLIMYY

-155 NWAIHGVY
+155 NWAIHGMY

-179 ILYTDD
+179 ILYSDEYA
-185 HVTHLHYLNA
+185 THLHYLNA
-195 RRVVMCQGRYY
+195 RRVVMCQGLYY
-206 YRQNPASTTHA
+206 YRQNPASTTRA

-227 ADLGKTGHRGRGGP
+227 ADLGKR
-241 RAYSAPRCRGT
+241 RAIEAE
-252 ALVRNAT
+252 
-259 VVQHD
+259 
-264 WQLPLSARQQGSLYA
+264 
-279 CRTLRGATTHG
+279 
-290 AGVAHL
+290 
-296 QPQPHRQAHQVAPIL
+296 
-311 LAVPQFRFAACPMVA
+311 
-326 AAQVAHMAPQQVG
+326 AAQGHIPHHAAEALRLCETQRWCNMIGSYLFLLDNKAHFTPAERREVLQRMARVLPTFSRSLIIWRIKLHPFYWPFRSFG
-339 FLTTSPHCVAT
+339 LLRA
-350 QWGDASRGC
+350 QWWLLHKWRTWC
-359 WKNAGRDC
+359 HNK

>member
-78 LQIATGEFTTFVDS
+78 LQMATGEFTTFVDS

-105 EALAQNPANDCA
+105 GALTQNPANDCA
-117 VMRLIKYY
+117 VMRLIMYY

-227 ADLGKTGHRGRGGP
+227 ADLGKR
-241 RAYSAPRCRGT
+241 RAIEAE
-252 ALVRNAT
+252 
-259 VVQHD
+259 
-264 WQLPLSARQQGSLYA
+264 
-279 CRTLRGATTHG
+279 
-290 AGVAHL
+290 
-296 QPQPHRQAHQVAPIL
+296 
-311 LAVPQFRFAACPMVA
+311 
-326 AAQVAHMAPQQVG
+326 AAQGHIPHHAAEALRLCETQRWCNMIGSYLFLLDNKAHFTPAERREVLQRMARVLPTFSRSLITWRIKLHPFYWPFHSFAMLRV
-339 FLTTSPHCVAT
+339 
-350 QWGDASRGC
+350 QWWLLHKWRT
-359 WKNAGRDC
+359 WRHNK